1 MRPLR
6 LLAAGLAFAG
16 PLAAQVRV
24 EGVVR
29 LAGSVDTVA
38 LPEARVVLH
47 RVGIATQG
55 PYDSTR
61 TDSRG
66 RFAFRFPADTTAS
79 FLLSTRFAEIEYF
92 SAPVPAGRPG
102 PVGPVDLIVFDTS
115 STVPTGTRSRTLVV
129 SAPDAGG
136 RRTVVDWLSVANAGF
151 RTRVGRDSLDPTWSA
166 RLPRRVANAGLGDAR
181 FSQFSPDA
189 VAFRNDSVFVFA
201 PIAPGEKELLLQY
214 ELAAGVGTLD
224 LTLTPGDSVEV
235 FLEEGAAR
243 VRSAGWAPGDTQ
255 NFQGRSFHRWRR
267 LGPGDRLIIRFPGV
281 GASPGLLVGLLVT
294 GLGVAI
300 GVATGVAA
308 RRRRAI
314 ARPSEPLP
322 EAQEL
327 ADRIARLDAAAPPP
341 GSDGMA
347 AHQAERE
354 RLMAQLRQA
363 LAARPRRS

>member
-6 LLAAGLAFAG
+6 LLAAGLAFTG
-16 PLAAQVRV
+16 SVAAQVRV
-24 EGVVR
+24 DGVVR
-29 LAGSVDTVA
+29 LARSGDTVT
-38 LPEARVVLH
+38 LPGARVVLH

-66 RFAFRFPADTTAS
+66 GFAFRFPADTTAS
-79 FLLSTRFAEIEYF
+79 YLLSTRFAEIEYF
-92 SAPVPAGRPG
+92 SAPVPAGRAG
-102 PVGPVDLIVFDTS
+102 AVGPVELIVFDTS
-115 STVPTGTRSRTLVV
+115 STAPTATRSRTLVI

-136 RRTVVDWLSVANAGF
+136 RRTVVDWLSVTNNGT

-166 RLPRRVANAGLGDAR
+166 RLPRRVANPGLGDAR

-189 VAFRNDSVFVFA
+189 VAFRNDSVLVFA

-214 ELAAGVGTLD
+214 ELPAGVGTLD
-224 LTLTPGDSVEV
+224 LTVTPEDSVEV

-243 VRSAGWAPGDTQ
+243 VRSAGWEPGDTQ

-294 GLGVAI
+294 GLGMAI
-300 GVATGVAA
+300 GVGTAVAA

-314 ARPSEPLP
+314 TQPSARRSE
-322 EAQEL
+322 AAEL
-327 ADRIARLDAAAPPP
+327 ADQIARLDVATPPP
-341 GSDGMA
+341 GSDQMA
-347 AHQAERE
+347 AHQAERA